1 VTLWEAWEERA
12 EAWIAWARAPD
23 HDGFWESTWPELS
36 EVVPSQPRLAVDIG
50 CGEGRAGRELLR
62 LGHEV
67 LGVERSP
74 TLGRAAR
81 RHAMPLTV
89 VLADAARLPLRE
101 GCVDLAVS
109 CMSLQDVDDL
119 AAAAKEAARV
129 LRPGGHLCA
138 ALIHPFGSA
147 QDRASVHTDTAVL
160 TTPYLQERRYED
172 HVERDGLAMTF
183 VSVHRPLGAYLTVC
197 FDAGLVMDAY
207 RELGTRPIPWLLV
220 MRFRKPA

>member
-12 EAWIAWARAPD
+12 GAWIAWARAPD

-36 EVVPSQPRLAVDIG
+36 AVLPSTPGRVVDIG

-67 LGVERSP
+67 IGVERSP
-74 TLGRAAR
+74 SLGRAAR
-81 RHAMPLTV
+81 GHTMPLSV
-89 VLADAARLPLRE
+89 VLADAARLPMRE

-109 CMSLQDVDDL
+109 CMSFQDIDDF
-119 AAAAKEAARV
+119 AGAAKEAARV
-129 LRPGGHLCA
+129 LRPGGHFCA

-147 QDRASVHTDTAVL
+147 QDRATMHTDTALL
-160 TTPYLQERRYED
+160 TAPYLRERRYVD
-172 HVERDGLAMTF
+172 DVERDGLTMTF
-183 VSVHRPLGAYLTVC
+183 VSMHRPLSAYLSAC
-197 FDAGLVMDAY
+197 FDAGLAMDAF
-207 RELGTRPIPWLLV
+207 RELGTRVIPWLLV